1 MGYSGS
7 EGSDAESS
15 DPLLEPSSR
24 SSRAG
29 SGLSPVRNVRF
40 LSINT
45 TYAKGSVRSP
55 YGLDDPRTPLLTP
68 LRTPKTPSRELNTVP
83 EASSVGR
90 NINWSSAYFLIIS
103 RVIGS
108 GIFATP
114 GVIAQSAGSI
124 GLALLLWLLGAIISA
139 CGLAVS
145 LELGCML
152 PRSGGEKVYLEF
164 IYARPRFLASTV
176 VAVQAMLLGFTASN
190 CIVFG
195 KYMLFA
201 FNIEPTDFA
210 QRMCAAG
217 LILVVTLI
225 HGRWLKGG
233 IAIQNALA
241 WIKIFVIAFMAF
253 AGIIVLLF
261 QPKGTLKAVHKH
273 PNPFCWEHIWEGS
286 AWNFGTLATSFF
298 KVSYAYSGFDNLN
311 NVMDEVKNP
320 VRTLKSAAP
329 VAMITIFVFYL
340 LLNIAYFV
348 VVPLDDIKTSG
359 ELVAALFFERVLGE
373 GIGTRILPIL
383 IALSAAGNVMVTT
396 FAQARVNQQIARQG
410 FLPFARKL
418 SSSRPFNTPLGGLL
432 VHLIPSLAVILL
444 PPPGAAYS
452 FILEVKGY
460 PAQMTSLAIGCGLL
474 WLRTQRRD
482 LKRPFRAWKPAVY
495 LPISLSCALLL
506 APFFPPDAG
515 KAEFK
520 FWYGTYAIVGI
531 AMILIA
537 VAYWSVWIKVLP
549 RLGGYE
555 YEEDMDQLS
564 DGTKI
569 SRLVRVSLETI
580 YESVGSDDEA
590 EDEDEKE
597 DAIERTSDD
606 IEEKVDDNDDC
617 IHS

>member
-1 MGYSGS
+1 MGYSYS

-15 DPLLEPSSR
+15 DPLLEASSR
-24 SSRAG
+24 SSRPKG
-29 SGLSPVRNVRF
+29 GPSKVRF

-45 TYAKGSVRSP
+45 TYAKGALRSP
-55 YGLDDPRTPLLTP
+55 YSHDDPRTPLLTP
-68 LRTPKTPSRELNTVP
+68 LRTPKTPSRELNTIP
-83 EASSVGR
+83 EASTVGR
-90 NINWSSAYFLIIS
+90 NINWTSAYFLIIS

-164 IYARPRFLASTV
+164 IYDRPRFLASTV

-201 FNIEPTDFA
+201 LNIEPTDFA
-210 QRMCAAG
+210 QRLCAAG
-217 LILVVTLI
+217 LVIFVTVI

-241 WIKIFVIAFMAF
+241 WIKIVVIAFMAL

-261 QPKGTLKAVHKH
+261 QPKGALSDVHKR
-273 PNPFCWEHIWEGS
+273 PNPFSWDHLWEGS
-286 AWNFGTLATSFF
+286 TWNFGTLATSFF
-298 KVSYAYSGFDNLN
+298 KVSYAYSGYDNVN
-311 NVMDEVKNP
+311 NVLDEVKDP

-329 VAMITIFVFYL
+329 AAMITIFIFYL

-348 VVPLDDIKTSG
+348 VVPLDEIKSSG

-410 FLPFARKL
+410 FLPFARQL
-418 SSSRPFNTPLGGLL
+418 SSSRPYGTPLGGLL
-432 VHLIPSLAVILL
+432 VHVIPSLAVILL
-444 PPPGAAYS
+444 PPQGAVYS

-474 WLRTQRRD
+474 WLRLRRPD
-482 LKRPFRAWKPAVY
+482 LKRPFKAWKPAVY
-495 LPISLSCALLL
+495 LPICLSFALLL

-520 FWYGTYAIVGI
+520 FWYGTYAVVGI
-531 AMILIA
+531 ATIMLA
-537 VAYWSVWIKVLP
+537 VAYWFAWIKVLP
-549 RLGGYE
+549 WMGGYE
-555 YEEDMDQLS
+555 YEEDMDELS

-569 SRLVRVSLETI
+569 SRLVRVPKDAA
-580 YESVGSDDEA
+580 YEGVNSDDEE
-590 EDEDEKE
+590 EDDDDDDSDAVEK
-597 DAIERTSDD
+597 TSTD
-606 IEEKVDDNDDC
+606 IQEKAGEDDC
-617 IHS
+617 IL